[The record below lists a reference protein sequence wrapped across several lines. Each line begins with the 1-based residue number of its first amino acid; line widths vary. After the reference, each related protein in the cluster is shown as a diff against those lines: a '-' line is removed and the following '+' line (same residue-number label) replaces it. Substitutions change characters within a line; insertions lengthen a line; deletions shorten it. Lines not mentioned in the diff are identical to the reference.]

1 MNNILEFFKS
11 EIDRDKRIGHLSYF
25 LIFRPV
31 SFLFST
37 LFIFLKINAKQV
49 TSFRLIFLIFTYLFC
64 LIIDINNY
72 YIIFINLFV
81 IKILDFCDGSLARYF
96 NENTLKGKLFENL
109 VDYLSFLY
117 PISIYLYNLR
127 TDYYFYNREVDFL
140 LTIFVILS
148 YYFPTYLRNRI
159 KILLNFDKNRKTGM
173 SERKF
178 TKQNYDIRSFYEL
191 FHSLILLLV
200 LALLA
205 LDLFKY
211 TLIVLF
217 LFRIFPFFNA
227 VKSYKIFY

>member
-159 KILLNFDKNRKTGM
+159 KILLNFDKNSKTGM